1 MAYYI
6 TNTKAEAEA
15 YNTAC
20 TTAHGHN
27 GSTTSSWARVKKH
40 PTKELYAIQKGVVKS
55 NMELVEELTQ
65 DWFPDVEI

>member
-6 TNTKAEAEA
+6 TNTKSEAEA

-27 GSTTSSWARVKKH
+27 GSTTSRWAEVRKH
-40 PTKELYAIQKGVVKS
+40 PTKELFAIQKGAVHS
-55 NMELVEELTQ
+55 DMEVVEELDDT
-65 DWFPDVEI
+65 WNEEIEV